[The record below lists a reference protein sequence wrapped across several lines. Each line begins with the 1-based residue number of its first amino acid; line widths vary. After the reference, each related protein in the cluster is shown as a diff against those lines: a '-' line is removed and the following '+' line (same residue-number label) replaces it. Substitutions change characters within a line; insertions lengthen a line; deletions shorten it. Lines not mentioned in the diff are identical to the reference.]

1 MFNLNHSAHLG
12 NAELAQQ
19 AAEKSIRCVARTG
32 DIVLG
37 VIAVGNSKQQAFRPK
52 GRMLCREQR
61 QSKSLILDEVF
72 SAGKECKHKNQCG
85 THGSKPVRC
94 GGGKACRSFRIQK
107 TVLPTVNT
115 AAAIS
120 PITAGFKPDIS
131 PATILLLLNF
141 L

>member
-72 SAGKECKHKNQCG
+72 FGRQRVQAQKPMRNSRFETSPMRWRESLSELPNSKN
-85 THGSKPVRC
+85 
-94 GGGKACRSFRIQK
+94 
-107 TVLPTVNT
+107 
-115 AAAIS
+115 
-120 PITAGFKPDIS
+120 GFADC
-131 PATILLLLNF
+131 
-141 L
+141 